1 MNQKDIDKL
10 KALLLTD
17 NLMWESADDGL
28 FEIASI
34 DDDSLYFTDDTRKE
48 LRGCV
53 RGEFF
58 TIARADFGN

>member
-10 KALLLTD
+10 KALLETQ
-17 NLMWESADDGL
+17 NLMWESERDGL

-48 LRGCV
+48 LKNCQRD
-53 RGEFF
+53 EFF
-58 TIARADFGN
+58 VISRVDFNN